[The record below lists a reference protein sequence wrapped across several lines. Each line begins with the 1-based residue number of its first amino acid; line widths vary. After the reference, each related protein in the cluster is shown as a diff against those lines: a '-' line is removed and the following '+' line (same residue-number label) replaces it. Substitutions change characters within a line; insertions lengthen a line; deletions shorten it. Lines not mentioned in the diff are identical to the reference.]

1 MVLAYHRYFGGVE
14 SLKLK
19 LEEKYGNCRKLYTE
33 GKTDFI
39 LKVIGLAKKV
49 SGNTY

>member
-1 MVLAYHRYFGGVE
+1 VGVE

-33 GKTDFI
+33 GKTEFI